1 VSTTLSPLD
10 VAALTENSSR
20 LGSCLCG
27 AREERETMRAAL
39 KVAESFIAEELEVRR
54 NSFLPEG
61 SEYIAEATAALEM
74 VRNAMALP
82 VGAPHA

>member
-1 VSTTLSPLD
+1 
-10 VAALTENSSR
+10 
-20 LGSCLCG
+20 
-27 AREERETMRAAL
+27 MRAAL

-61 SEYIAEATAALEM
+61 SEYIAEETAALEM